1 MAMKMKNKT
10 PNSKSILKDIEKHR
24 EDIRNFGVKRI
35 GLFGSHLKG
44 TSHKKSDVDLLVTF
58 NQPTFDN
65 YIGLKFFLERLFR
78 RKVDLVIEESL
89 KPAFRYVKKEAMY
102 ASGL

>member
-1 MAMKMKNKT
+1 MKNKNPT
-10 PNSKSILKDIEKHR
+10 SENILKSIEKHR
-24 EDIRNFGVKRI
+24 KDIRSYGVKRI

-44 TSHKKSDVDLLVTF
+44 TSHKKSDLDLLVTF
-58 NQPTFDN
+58 YQPTFDN
-65 YIGLKFFLERLFR
+65 YMGLKFFLERLFR

-102 ASGL
+102 ASEL